1 MSKLHVV
8 EGPLRG
14 KVFEV
19 TGPASIGRGEACAV
33 RLDGRHISRVH
44 ARIERRG
51 ADFVIVDSGSRNGI
65 FVNGQGV
72 KEAALRPDDQIEI
85 GEHVLVFDPTK
96 DPQEVPRVTT
106 TVLEGLTDPFAPG
119 EPDPRLP
126 QLVGVAAAISAADDP
141 KEVARMLLEALM
153 TASSAER
160 GIVMVLDAEGRLK
173 PAARKAAAGEEE
185 FYLSN
190 VLHHEV
196 SKQRRA
202 VIATDAARRAGAGK
216 RVGVLCAPLPWRKN
230 FAGLVYL
237 ESKLPEGQDRPAFK
251 TADLR
256 FAATLCAFA
265 GARIGQ
271 VRKHGARAKVGESPL
286 AAVLAAFEKECLVEA
301 IRLAEGDLGR
311 AAGLL
316 GIGRADLDG
325 KIKTHQLAAPAAPPP
340 PKPPPAAGGAS
351 EWKSV
356 QT

>member
-19 TGPASIGRGEACAV
+19 TGPASIGREETCAV

-51 ADFVIVDSGSRNGI
+51 DDFVIVDSGSRNGI
-65 FVNGQGV
+65 FVNGRSV
-72 KEAALRPDDQIEI
+72 KEAALRPDDQVEI

-96 DPQEVPRVTT
+96 DPQSLPRITT
-106 TVLEGLTDPFAPG
+106 TVLEGIADPLAPG

-126 QLVGVAAAISAADDP
+126 QLVGVAAAITAADDL
-141 KEVARMLLEALM
+141 KEIARMLLEALM

-160 GIVMVLDAEGRLK
+160 GIVMVLDAEGHLR
-173 PAARKAAAGEEE
+173 PAARRAAAGDEE

-196 SKQRRA
+196 AKQHRA
-202 VIATDAARRAGAGK
+202 VIATDAARRPGAGK
-216 RVGVLCAPLPWRKN
+216 RVGILAVPLVARKV
-230 FAGLVYL
+230 FVGLVVL
-237 ESKLPEGQDRPAFK
+237 ESRLPEGQERPAFK

-256 FAATLCAFA
+256 FAAALGVFA

-271 VRKHGARAKVGESPL
+271 LRKHGARARVGEKPL
-286 AAVLAAFEKECLVEA
+286 AAVLSAFEKECLVEGMQRA
-301 IRLAEGDLGR
+301 GGDLDKVAKVLGVGR
-311 AAGLL
+311 AE
-316 GIGRADLDG
+316 LDG
-325 KIKTHQLAAPAAPPP
+325 MIKAHGLAAPPP
-340 PKPPPAAGGAS
+340 APPPAP